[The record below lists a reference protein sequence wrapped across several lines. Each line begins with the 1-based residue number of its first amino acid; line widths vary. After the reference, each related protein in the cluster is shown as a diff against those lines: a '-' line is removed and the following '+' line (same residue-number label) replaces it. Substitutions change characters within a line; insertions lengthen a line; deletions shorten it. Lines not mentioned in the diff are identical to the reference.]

1 MITQN
6 KKTTNLRNSGPVS
19 LENGSLK
26 ANIESYCKLLSLSSV
41 ATNYESAALDA
52 AKAKLSYQDYLYKL
66 LQQQIIDRVDR
77 SVNARIKKAGFKYLA
92 TLEEFDFSFQPQIDE
107 KLIRELATLSFLDS
121 ATNILL
127 LGAPGVGKT
136 HLSIAIGLE
145 ATKQRRRVK
154 FINAEDLT
162 NELIAA
168 NRSNTLTDYLESMS
182 RIELLIIDEIGY
194 LDLSREVA
202 SLFFRLISKRYEKSS
217 TIITSNKEF
226 QEWGQIFND
235 DVIATAILDR
245 LLHHSHP
252 LLINGPSYRMKD
264 LLPKTKK
271 KQNLENKNNEIY
283 NTPKCKD

>member
-41 ATNYESAALDA
+41 ADNYEKAALDA

-77 SVNARIKKAGFKYLA
+77 SINARIKKAGFKYLA

-136 HLSIAIGLE
+136 HLSIALGLE

-154 FINAEDLT
+154 FISAEDLT
-162 NELIAA
+162 NELITA
-168 NRSNTLTDYLESMS
+168 NASNILTDYLESMS
-182 RIELLIIDEIGY
+182 RVELLIIDEIGY
-194 LDLSREVA
+194 LQLSKETS
-202 SLFFRLISKRYEKSS
+202 SLFFRLISKRYEKAS

-226 QEWGQIFND
+226 QEWGTIFND

-252 LLINGPSYRMKD
+252 FLINGPSYRMKD
-264 LLPKTKK
+264 LLQKTKTKK
-271 KQNLENKNNEIY
+271 QIIEKNNEI
-283 NTPKCKD
+283 

>member
-1 MITQN
+1 MIKQN
-6 KKTTNLRNSGPVS
+6 KKTTNLRNSGPVL

-41 ATNYESAALDA
+41 ADNYEKAALDA

-77 SVNARIKKAGFKYLA
+77 SINARIKKAGFKYLA

-136 HLSIAIGLE
+136 HLSIALGLE

-154 FINAEDLT
+154 FISAEDLT
-162 NELIAA
+162 NELITA
-168 NRSNTLTDYLESMS
+168 NASNILTDYLESMS

-194 LDLSREVA
+194 LQLSKETS
-202 SLFFRLISKRYEKSS
+202 SLFFRLISKRYEKAS

-226 QEWGQIFND
+226 QEWGTIFND

-252 LLINGPSYRMKD
+252 FLINGPSYRMKD
-264 LLPKTKK
+264 LLQKTKTKK
-271 KQNLENKNNEIY
+271 QIIEKNNEI
-283 NTPKCKD
+283 

>member
-182 RIELLIIDEIGY
+182 RVELLIIDEIGY
-194 LDLSREVA
+194 LELSKETS
-202 SLFFRLISKRYEKSS
+202 SLFFRLISKRYEKAS

-226 QEWGQIFND
+226 QEWGSIFND

-252 LLINGPSYRMKD
+252 FLINGPSYRMKD
-264 LLPKTKK
+264 LLPTTKNK
-271 KQNLENKNNEIY
+271 KQTTEKNNEI
-283 NTPKCKD
+283 

>member
-145 ATKQRRRVK
+145 ATKQRRRVR

-182 RIELLIIDEIGY
+182 RVELLIIDEIGY
-194 LDLSREVA
+194 LELSKETS
-202 SLFFRLISKRYEKSS
+202 SLFFRLISKRYEKAS

-226 QEWGQIFND
+226 QEWGSIFND

-252 LLINGPSYRMKD
+252 FLINGPSYRMKD
-264 LLPKTKK
+264 LLPTTKNK
-271 KQNLENKNNEIY
+271 KQTTEKNNEI
-283 NTPKCKD
+283 

>member
-136 HLSIAIGLE
+136 HLSIALGLE

-182 RIELLIIDEIGY
+182 RVELLIIDEIGY
-194 LDLSREVA
+194 LELSKETS
-202 SLFFRLISKRYEKSS
+202 SLFFRLISKRYEKAS

-226 QEWGQIFND
+226 QEWGSIFND

-252 LLINGPSYRMKD
+252 FLINGPSYRMKD
-264 LLPKTKK
+264 LLPTTKNK
-271 KQNLENKNNEIY
+271 KQTTEKNNEI
-283 NTPKCKD
+283 

>member
-1 MITQN
+1 MRTKN
-6 KKTTNLRNSGPVS
+6 TTSLRNSGPVA
-19 LENGSLK
+19 LENGSLR
-26 ANIESYCKLLSLSSV
+26 ANIENYCKLLSLSSV
-41 ATNYESAALDA
+41 SENYESAALDA

-92 TLEEFDFSFQPQIDE
+92 TLDEFDFSFQPQIDE
-107 KLIRELATLSFLDS
+107 KLIRELATLSFLDG
-121 ATNILL
+121 ATNVLL
-127 LGAPGVGKT
+127 VGAPGVGKT
-136 HLSIAIGLE
+136 HLSIALGLE

-154 FINAEDLT
+154 FISAEELT

-168 NRSNTLTDYLESMS
+168 NRSNTITDYLETMS

-194 LDLSREVA
+194 LELSREVA
-202 SLFFRLISKRYEKSS
+202 SLFFRLISKRYEKAS

-252 LLINGPSYRMKD
+252 LLINGPSYRVKD
-264 LLPKTKK
+264 LMQKSRNKSKIGGEVEDKK
-271 KQNLENKNNEIY
+271 
-283 NTPKCKD
+283 

>member
-1 MITQN
+1 MIKQN
-6 KKTTNLRNSGPVS
+6 KKITNLRNSGPVS

-41 ATNYESAALDA
+41 ADNYEKVALDA

-77 SVNARIKKAGFKYLA
+77 SINARIKKAGFKYLA

-136 HLSIAIGLE
+136 HLSIALGLE

-154 FINAEDLT
+154 FISAEDLT
-162 NELIAA
+162 NELITA
-168 NRSNTLTDYLESMS
+168 NASNILTDYLESMS

-194 LDLSREVA
+194 LQLSKETS
-202 SLFFRLISKRYEKSS
+202 SLFFRLISKRYEKAS

-226 QEWGQIFND
+226 QEWGTIFND

-252 LLINGPSYRMKD
+252 FLINGPSYRMKD
-264 LLPKTKK
+264 LLQKTKTKK
-271 KQNLENKNNEIY
+271 QIIEPLADYKKQPVI
-283 NTPKCKD
+283 

>member
-1 MITQN
+1 MRTKN
-6 KKTTNLRNSGPVS
+6 TTNLRNSGPVN

-41 ATNYESAALDA
+41 ADNYESAALDA

-182 RIELLIIDEIGY
+182 RVELLIIDEIGY
-194 LDLSREVA
+194 LELSKETS
-202 SLFFRLISKRYEKSS
+202 SLFFRLISKRSEQAS

-226 QEWGQIFND
+226 QEWGSIFND

-252 LLINGPSYRMKD
+252 FLINGPSYRMKD
-264 LLPKTKK
+264 LLPTTKNK
-271 KQNLENKNNEIY
+271 KQTTEKNNEI
-283 NTPKCKD
+283 

>member
-182 RIELLIIDEIGY
+182 RVELLIIDEIGY
-194 LDLSREVA
+194 LELSKETS
-202 SLFFRLISKRYEKSS
+202 SLFFRLISKRYEKAS

-226 QEWGQIFND
+226 QEWGSIFND

-252 LLINGPSYRMKD
+252 FLINGPSYRMKN
-264 LLPKTKK
+264 LLPTTKNK
-271 KQNLENKNNEIY
+271 KQTTEKNNEI
-283 NTPKCKD
+283 

>member
-182 RIELLIIDEIGY
+182 RVELLIIDEIGY
-194 LDLSREVA
+194 LELSKETS
-202 SLFFRLISKRYEKSS
+202 SLFFRLISKRYEKAS

-226 QEWGQIFND
+226 QEWGSIFND

-252 LLINGPSYRMKD
+252 FLINGPSYRMKD
-264 LLPKTKK
+264 LLQKTKTKK
-271 KQNLENKNNEIY
+271 QIIEKNNEI
-283 NTPKCKD
+283 

>member
-1 MITQN
+1 MIKQN

-41 ATNYESAALDA
+41 ADNYEKAALDA

-77 SVNARIKKAGFKYLA
+77 SINARIKKAGFKYLA

-107 KLIRELATLSFLDS
+107 KIIRELATLSFLDS

-136 HLSIAIGLE
+136 HLSIALGLE

-154 FINAEDLT
+154 FISAEDLT
-162 NELIAA
+162 NELITA
-168 NRSNTLTDYLESMS
+168 NASNILTDYLESMS

-194 LDLSREVA
+194 LQLSKETS
-202 SLFFRLISKRYEKSS
+202 SLFFRLISKRYEKAS

-226 QEWGQIFND
+226 QEWGSIFND

-252 LLINGPSYRMKD
+252 FLINGPSYRMKD
-264 LLPKTKK
+264 LLPTTKNK
-271 KQNLENKNNEIY
+271 KQTTEKNNEI
-283 NTPKCKD
+283 